1 MGGLRFIG
9 IMGDLEG
16 VKDVMGGR
24 MPPLHGG
31 SEGEVE
37 GEAEAGT
44 GDGVGGM
51 AVGDAPDVVEA
62 EAAED
67 VVEAGG
73 EFDVGGAADVDSGDA
88 VAAVAPGI
96 GGEGEHIGIEA
107 RIVPVGEFSPE

>member
-1 MGGLRFIG
+1 MCVVGGLRFIG

-37 GEAEAGT
+37 G
-44 GDGVGGM
+44 
-51 AVGDAPDVVEA
+51 EA